1 MRTGPLS
8 VVGNRTK
15 FPRPF
20 GKYTLLREVARGG
33 MGELCLA
40 LSEGE
45 RQVPELSVIKRI
57 LPEAAERGLVRA
69 RFVDEARVMVRLR
82 HPNLVRVLD
91 AGTISG
97 EDYLSIEFVR
107 GQDLRAVW
115 NRCAE
120 LRLRIPID
128 LAIYVCCEVARGL
141 AYAHEVMGLG
151 LVHRDISPPNILI
164 GYDGIVKVTDFGLA
178 KSTIGREATGPGML
192 MGRHSYLSPEQARGI
207 EVDHRADIY
216 ATGVVL
222 WELLTG
228 RQLLAASHRS
238 PASALAAARNPNIRR
253 PSELVA
259 GIPEGLDEVVLEALA
274 LERDRRYRTAERFRA
289 RLSEILTRSFP
300 GYDEVPAG
308 VFMRDIFEREERS
321 GVEEYNG
328 YLHGDFSRIRGQVRG
343 ETMGVSE
350 DIDRPSKTM
359 GQADAKSGGGMGEAP
374 EQVMTPLQI
383 ADQRRGTVIAD
394 RFRIEDLLSFDG
406 MGALY
411 RARDRE
417 RGGPCVLRV
426 LPESYTRDPELTSRF
441 MRDARAVS
449 ELGHP
454 NIVRVLDIGRLSDGA
469 VYSGME
475 FLHGQSIANIIRE
488 EGKLSPSRAVHIGT
502 QVCRA
507 LATAHEHSLIHRDLK
522 AESITLVAHEG
533 DLDFVKVV
541 DFGICKQVDSEG
553 TASSPGTIIG
563 TPDYMAPE
571 QAAGAE
577 ANVASDI
584 YALGCILF
592 EMLCGKRPFSGRNS
606 MDVLRQK
613 GTNEA
618 PRADTFDG
626 AIPGPHADVIAK
638 CLARTPE
645 GRPES
650 MRHLELELMRAQEL
664 AERGRSGESGGFSP
678 LPPPPAAG
686 TLLAPPPSIAT
697 PVPDPAPAPVEPAA
711 KPSLAPPARSASES
725 MSAPAASSSG
735 AKQVVPAA
743 ATSTSTSGLP
753 KPFSEPEVA
762 ADRAGRSIVPIALF
776 GAAAAAV
783 VLFVWPGVLRERPV
797 QPTGGAAATAG
808 EESGAGATT
817 PVAASSAETTSG
829 ASSSVGTGG
838 PMATGTGAEE
848 TATAAALALVDA
860 GVPGP
865 GEPDLVLLVGKLE
878 LAAAEDRWR
887 HPADDNV
894 ALHMAKVE
902 ALDPKHE
909 SIARIQAKAAET
921 LKARAEIAAGEKRWH
936 DAVESYRDL
945 YGISPNYK
953 NKKAKK
959 GFTEALRQ
967 EAKILHFVKDPE
979 QMLLVADDLL
989 SLNSKSYEGHF
1000 MRAEALEAQSKWRE
1014 ASESY
1019 AIAKKLRPKEKE
1031 ASEGFRRTE
1040 KQAKAAGL

>member
-1 MRTGPLS
+1 
-8 VVGNRTK
+8 
-15 FPRPF
+15 
-20 GKYTLLREVARGG
+20 

-40 LSEGE
+40 ISDGEPEGSERE
-45 RQVPELSVIKRI
+45 ESTPQLSVIKRI
-57 LPEAAERGLVRA
+57 LPEADRGASARA
-69 RFVDEARVMVRLR
+69 RFVDEARVMLRLR

-97 EDYLSIEFVR
+97 EHYLAIEFVR

-120 LRLRIPID
+120 LRRRIPID
-128 LAIYVCCEVARGL
+128 LAVYVCCEVARGL

-164 GYDGIVKVTDFGLA
+164 GYDGVVKVTDFGLA
-178 KSTIGREATGPGML
+178 KSTLGREATGPGML

-274 LERDRRYRTAERFRA
+274 LDRDRRYRTAQRFRA

-300 GYDEVPAG
+300 GYDAEPAG
-308 VFMRDIFEREERS
+308 VFMRDIFEREYRS
-321 GVEEYNG
+321 GAEEHNG

-343 ETMGVSE
+343 ETMSVSR

-359 GQADAKSGGGMGEAP
+359 GQDDAKSGGGMGEAP
-374 EQVMTPLQI
+374 EQVMTPRQI

-411 RARDRE
+411 RARDKE

-441 MRDARAVS
+441 MRDAKEVS

-454 NIVRVLDIGRLSDGA
+454 NIVRVLDIGRLSDGS

-475 FLHGQSIANIIRE
+475 FLHGQSIATVIRE

-522 AESITLVAHEG
+522 PESIALVDHEG

-577 ANVASDI
+577 ANGASDI

-592 EMLCGKRPFSGRNS
+592 EMLSGKRPFSGRNS

-618 PRADTFDG
+618 PRVDTIDG
-626 AIPGPHADVIAK
+626 TIPGPHADVIAK

-645 GRPES
+645 DRPES

-664 AERGRSGESGGFSP
+664 ADRGRSESSGFSP
-678 LPPPPAAG
+678 LPPPPTAG
-686 TLLAPPPSIAT
+686 SLLGPPPPMATPVPEPAPTPAPPAPKPNLAPPPR
-697 PVPDPAPAPVEPAA
+697 P
-711 KPSLAPPARSASES
+711 ASES
-725 MSAPAASSSG
+725 MSAPAATLTSSG
-735 AKQVVPAA
+735 AKPAPTPAA
-743 ATSTSTSGLP
+743 GSSASGLP
-753 KPFSEPEVA
+753 KPLTEPEVA
-762 ADRAGRSIVPIALF
+762 ADRAGRSIVPIALL

-783 VLFVWPGVLRERPV
+783 VLFVWPGVLRERPE
-797 QPTGGAAATAG
+797 PTAPGVPATSAGAEPG
-808 EESGAGATT
+808 VESGAESGAEGVT
-817 PVAASSAETTSG
+817 PTATSTVGTSTGGDSSAT
-829 ASSSVGTGG
+829 GTGG
-838 PMATGTGAEE
+838 PTTTGTGGPAASDGAASGP
-848 TATAAALALVDA
+848 TAGAL
-860 GVPGP
+860 PGP

-902 ALDPKHE
+902 AIDPKHE

-936 DAVESYRDL
+936 DAVEAYRDL
-945 YGISPNYK
+945 YGIDPDYK
-953 NKKAKK
+953 NKKARK

-979 QMLLVADDLL
+979 QMLLVADDLIGL
-989 SLNSKSYEGHF
+989 DKKSYEGHF
-1000 MRAEALEAQSKWRE
+1000 MRGEALEAQSKWRE
-1014 ASESY
+1014 AAESY

-1031 ASEGFRRTE
+1031 ASEGYKRAE

>member
-1 MRTGPLS
+1 
-8 VVGNRTK
+8 
-15 FPRPF
+15 
-20 GKYTLLREVARGG
+20 
-33 MGELCLA
+33 MGELSLA
-40 LSEGE
+40 ISEGE
-45 RQVPELSVIKRI
+45 GGQAPELSVIKRI
-57 LPEAAERGLVRA
+57 LPEAAERGQVRA

-97 EDYLSIEFVR
+97 EHFLSIEFVR

-120 LRLRIPID
+120 LRRRIPID

-151 LVHRDISPPNILI
+151 LVHRDISPPNILL
-164 GYDGIVKVTDFGLA
+164 GYDGVVKVTDFGLA

-216 ATGVVL
+216 AAGVVL

-238 PASALAAARNPNIRR
+238 PAAALAAARNPNIRR

-274 LERDRRYRTAERFRA
+274 LERDRRFRTAERFRA
-289 RLSEILTRSFP
+289 RLSEILSRSFP
-300 GYDEVPAG
+300 GYDAEPAG
-308 VFMRDIFEREERS
+308 LFMRDIFEREHRS
-321 GVEEYNG
+321 ASEEYNG

-343 ETMGVSE
+343 ETTGVSE
-350 DIDRPSKTM
+350 DIDRPRKTM

-374 EQVMTPLQI
+374 EQVMTPRQI

-441 MRDARAVS
+441 MRDAREVS

-522 AESITLVAHEG
+522 PESITLVAHEG

-577 ANVASDI
+577 ANAASDI

-592 EMLCGKRPFSGRNS
+592 EMLSGKRPFTGRNS

-613 GTNEA
+613 GTREA
-618 PRADTFDG
+618 PRADTIDG
-626 AIPGPHADVIAK
+626 TIPGPHADVIAK

-664 AERGRSGESGGFSP
+664 ADRGRSESSGFSP

-686 TLLAPPPSIAT
+686 TLLAPPPKAPT
-697 PVPDPAPAPVEPAA
+697 PVQPPAPAKPAPKPSVAAPARPAA
-711 KPSLAPPARSASES
+711 ES
-725 MSAPAASSSG
+725 MSAPAAALSSSG
-735 AKQVVPAA
+735 AKVPAA
-743 ATSTSTSGLP
+743 AAAAASSSGLP

-762 ADRAGRSIVPIALF
+762 ADRAGRSIVPIALL
-776 GAAAAAV
+776 GAVAAAV
-783 VLFVWPGVLRERPV
+783 VLFVWPGVLRERPE
-797 QPTGGAAATAG
+797 QPTAPAATAG
-808 EESGAGATT
+808 VESGAEATT
-817 PVAASSAETTSG
+817 PAAASASATTSG
-829 ASSSVGTGG
+829 GGSASDGTGG
-838 PMATGTGAEE
+838 STTTGTAE
-848 TATAAALALVDA
+848 ATASAASAAPVDPTAGA

-945 YGISPNYK
+945 YGISPDYT

-979 QMLLVADDLL
+979 QMLLVADDLI
-989 SLNSKSYEGHF
+989 SLDSKSFEGHF
-1000 MRAEALEAQSKWRE
+1000 MRAEALEAQSKWKE

-1031 ASEGFRRTE
+1031 ASEGFKRTE